1 MRPCPRLPGY
11 PVRGWLRT
19 RPQECGPPSR
29 IALIVTIVDACVAR
43 GLTQIDR
50 THQPADRV
58 SKALLRRHPQLD
70 NAGRARVS
78 RALHGVQ
85 CHRRA
90 LTWLLTQAGL
100 PHSPMLLW
108 LAYRV
113 HVLGEA
119 ATEMCESLEVPGLQ
133 PGLQGMLSPRWP
145 SQPVLRLATQRS
157 LPIWIARAWLEQYGR
172 DDADALA
179 AALNEAGPVTLRAA
193 PISAG
198 PQALSRYLM
207 DISVPSR
214 PGRWAPQAL
223 HTLKRFD
230 IRGNAAW
237 LAGHFE
243 VQDEGSQLIAAAV
256 QAQPGQVVIDLC
268 AGSGGKTLA
277 LASDMRDQGTLHAC
291 DISKDRLGD
300 LRGRVRRRELSSVQ
314 VHLLPHSAPDGGADR
329 VLVDAPCSATGT
341 WRRGP
346 DRRWHTL
353 AAEIPQLAAL
363 QLRLLGQGADLV
375 GQGGRLVYATCS
387 LLAQENQEVARRFL
401 KARPEWRAVPCLPQV
416 FGDETQVELR
426 PDIHGTDG
434 FFIAAFA
441 RP

>member
-1 MRPCPRLPGY
+1 VRPRPGLLGY
-11 PVRGWLRT
+11 PIRGWLRT
-19 RPQECGPPSR
+19 GPQECGPSPR
-29 IALIVTIVDACVAR
+29 IALIVCIVDACVAR

-50 THQPADRV
+50 SHQPADRV
-58 SKALLRRHPQLD
+58 SKALLRSHPQLD
-70 NAGRARVS
+70 NPGRARVS

-100 PHSPMLLW
+100 PHTPMLMW

-113 HVLGEA
+113 HILGEDPA
-119 ATEMCESLEVPGLQ
+119 EVCESLEASGLQ
-133 PGLQGMLSPRWP
+133 PGLQSMLSPRWP
-145 SQPVLRLATQRS
+145 SQPVLGLATRRS
-157 LPIWIARAWLEQYGR
+157 LPTWIASAWLQQYGR
-172 DDADALA
+172 DGADALA

-193 PISAG
+193 PVSG
-198 PQALSRYLM
+198 GRQALGRYLM
-207 DISVPSR
+207 DIAVPSL

-243 VQDEGSQLIAAAV
+243 VQDEGSQLITAAV
-256 QAQPGQVVIDLC
+256 QAQPGHVVIDLC

-291 DISKDRLGD
+291 DISRDRLGD
-300 LRGRVRRRELSSVQ
+300 LRGRVRRRELTSVQ
-314 VHLLPHSAPDGGADR
+314 VHLLPHSVPDGGADR

-363 QLRLLGQGADLV
+363 QLRLLSQGADLV
-375 GQGGRLVYATCS
+375 GRDGRLVYATCS
-387 LLAQENQEVARRFL
+387 LLAQENQEVAKRFL
-401 KARPEWRAVPCLPQV
+401 TAHPDWRAVPCLPQV
-416 FGDETQVELR
+416 FGDTTQVELR
-426 PDIHGTDG
+426 PDVHGTDG

-441 RP
+441 RA